1 MCSLSSRPCRC
12 SPWCWKCRSVSLA
25 AFQGDWHGFK
35 REDGL
40 NLTRIQ
46 IWTQRICSNFSS
58 LSPQHICFA
67 SSSDCIFFLN
77 TSAPAGDWVWHQNLR
92 KWFNIT
98 LSIPLTWPHTCLHT
112 YTHILTHSAAIQTP
126 LHLSTFIPDQPPMSC
141 LWYCTPAWRSD
152 LSFRQTPMYTC
163 ESGKS
168 DTGLPRQCDYWVDRQ
183 CVSVCVECDRRLWLV
198 TQKYKSEGC
207 RQIY

>member
-112 YTHILTHSAAIQTP
+112 YTHILTRLQYKDLCTWAP
-126 LHLSTFIPDQPPMSC
+126 LSRTSHPCPVYDIALLLDSLISPSVKRPRIHVNQGSR
-141 LWYCTPAWRSD
+141 TPASHGSAITEWIDSV
-152 LSFRQTPMYTC
+152 
-163 ESGKS
+163 
-168 DTGLPRQCDYWVDRQ
+168 W
-183 CVSVCVECDRRLWLV
+183 VCVLNAIGD
-198 TQKYKSEGC
+198 YD
-207 RQIY
+207 